1 MSRPNELPELTEAD
15 FAPYAECDQ
24 ELTDAQVSAI
34 VECAYLN
41 LLRRHRNSALSP
53 EEERAFLAGAAVAFF
68 ACRSQLKLPAAWVFP
83 YTHPERLLT
92 RLARWKAE
100 GKLHT

>member
-1 MSRPNELPELTEAD
+1 MSRPTDLPELTEDD
-15 FAPYAECDQ
+15 FLPYAECDQ

-34 VECAYLN
+34 VECTHLN

-68 ACRSQLKLPAAWVFP
+68 ACRSQLKLPVAWAFP
-83 YTHPERLLT
+83 YASSERLLA